1 MKYMNYLKY
10 SSEVSDFALGFN
22 SLKDLKYIFS
32 EDDYEIKSIDFID
45 KYIVAVKVTD
55 IATNKVYK
63 VTN

>member
-10 SSEVSDFALGFN
+10 SEVVSDFALGFN

-32 EDDYEIKSIDFID
+32 KDDYEIKSIDFID
-45 KYIVAVKVTD
+45 KYIVSVKVTD

>member
-1 MKYMNYLKY
+1 MKYLNYLKY
-10 SSEVSDFALGFN
+10 SSEVFDFALGFN
-22 SLKDLKYIFS
+22 SLQDLKYIFS

-45 KYIVAVKVTD
+45 KYIVSVKVTD